1 MAARKRLIWFW
12 TATCDSRGAPQES
25 GTRFSLVRVYTQDI
39 PALLKTNRRLIA
51 ITAGSFILGLICG
64 AILAVLYPG
73 ATHSLLRAYAE
84 QVERLGGLD
93 SITTGAILG
102 NNLRIVLL
110 GPLLALLTFG
120 LYPLL
125 VVALPGVLLGMLAV
139 QIEVAIPLKVF
150 VGLVLVL
157 PHGIFEIPAIVIGSA
172 LSLRILLSLVFPV
185 PSLSARENVAWSV
198 MNVCKGFVFLV
209 IPLMVIAAWTE
220 VHVTGQIAR
229 WLTGLDW
236 FLGMSP
242 P

>member
-1 MAARKRLIWFW
+1 MAVRKRLIWLW

-25 GTRFSLVRVYTQDI
+25 DTRFSLVRVYTQDL
-39 PALLKTNRRLIA
+39 PALLKTNRRLMA
-51 ITAGSFILGLICG
+51 ITAGSFILGLVAG
-64 AILAVLYPG
+64 ALLAVLYPE

-84 QVERLGGLD
+84 QVERLGDLD
-93 SITTGAILG
+93 TITTGAILG

-110 GPLLALLTFG
+110 SPLLALLTLG

-139 QIEVAIPLKVF
+139 QIEAAIPLKVF
-150 VGLVLVL
+150 VGLALVL

-172 LSLRILLSLVFPV
+172 LSLRFILSLVFPV
-185 PSLSARENVAWSV
+185 PSLTTVENAVWSAVNL
-198 MNVCKGFVFLV
+198 CKGYVFLV
-209 IPLMVIAAWTE
+209 IPLIVIAAWTE

-229 WLTGLDW
+229 WLAGLDW
-236 FLGMSP
+236 FLDLSP